1 MDRCPGDALLFS
13 LCGRL
18 GESAPAGEGPL
29 WAQWNIG
36 GAGGRKRGLP
46 KGASG
51 RSRRFFSRP
60 VVWFAAARFAA
71 GLRMG
76 LDWGTCSMRRKVRK
90 NTQYFRKNNPYF
102 RKFYPYFRKNSQY
115 FRFWGFLRRLSKK
128 HSSLFVSCYFS
139 CEFASRF
146 VKRHIRSV
154 SSPSILWMFILAE
167 DLIRTFL

>member
-1 MDRCPGDALLFS
+1 MSGRRFTFF

-29 WAQWNIG
+29 WVQWNVG

-51 RSRRFFSRP
+51 CSRRFLRP

-76 LDWGTCSMRRKVRK
+76 AGLG
-90 NTQYFRKNNPYF
+90 NLPHA
-102 RKFYPYFRKNSQY
+102 PE
-115 FRFWGFLRRLSKK
+115 G
-128 HSSLFVSCYFS
+128 
-139 CEFASRF
+139 
-146 VKRHIRSV
+146 
-154 SSPSILWMFILAE
+154 P
-167 DLIRTFL
+167 